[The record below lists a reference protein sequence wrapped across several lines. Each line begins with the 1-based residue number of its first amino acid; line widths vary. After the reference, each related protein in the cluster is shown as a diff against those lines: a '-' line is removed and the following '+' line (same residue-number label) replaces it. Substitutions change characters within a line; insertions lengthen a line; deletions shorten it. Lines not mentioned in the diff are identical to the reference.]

1 MAMVLPMVSSSTP
14 QRKSL
19 NLDPSLRQDLRL
31 MRAMLRNPLDSLP
44 PETFTAPMVRSKALG
59 RDVVHVMAPELVQAA
74 LTGAAEHLDKGD
86 AVRRP
91 LGAALGEGLLT
102 AEGDDWRWQ
111 RRAIAPVF
119 RANGLERFLP
129 AMITSA
135 EATRDRLLALPPD
148 SVVTINHEMMRLTFD
163 IIVETMLSGTEGF
176 DASEVEAEVT
186 EYLRLTRWSSLAALA
201 GAPEWAPYPGKR
213 RSAALA
219 GTLRRRVEARVAR
232 RRAEGTT
239 RNDLIDLLLRAADPQ
254 TGRRMTDA
262 EIGDNLLTF
271 LTAGHETT
279 ALGLAWTLDLLGRH
293 PEITARVRTEIA
305 QVTQGASL
313 TSMHISALHYT
324 RQVFQEALRLYP
336 PASIIPRRV
345 NHRFELGGDVLTPG
359 TLLLVPIYAIHRHE
373 ALWDAPHVF
382 DPERF
387 QPEQAASR
395 HRYAYMPF
403 GAGPRICI
411 GSGFAMLEAVA
422 ILAVLLRDLNF
433 IGINPQPPAPCLNI
447 TLRPMQPL
455 TMKLAP
461 ALLH

>member
-1 MAMVLPMVSSSTP
+1 MTVAAPVSSSSTP
-14 QRKSL
+14 HSG
-19 NLDPSLRQDLRL
+19 SLRLSRSLGRDLRL
-31 MRAMLRNPLDSLP
+31 MRAMLCNPLDSLP
-44 PETFTAPMVRSKALG
+44 PETFAASMVRSRVLG
-59 RDVVHVMAPELVQAA
+59 RDVVHIMDPELVQAA
-74 LTGAAEHLDKGD
+74 LSGEAANLDKGD

-119 RANGLERFLP
+119 RANGLDRFLP
-129 AMITSA
+129 AMIAHA
-135 EATRDRLLALPPD
+135 EAARERLRDLKPD
-148 SVVTINHEMMRLTFD
+148 SIVTINHEMMRLTFD
-163 IIVETMLSGTEGF
+163 IIVETMLSGSKGF

-201 GAPEWAPYPGKR
+201 GAPEWTPYPGRR

-219 GTLRRRVEARVAR
+219 GALRRRVEARVAA
-232 RRAEGTT
+232 RRAEGTK
-239 RNDLIDLLLRAADPQ
+239 RDDLIDLLLRAEDPQ
-254 TGRRMTDA
+254 TGRRMTDT

-293 PEITARVRTEIA
+293 PEIAARVRAEIA
-305 QVTQGASL
+305 EVTQGAPVSCA
-313 TSMHISALHYT
+313 HVAALPYT

-336 PASIIPRRV
+336 PAAIIPRRV
-345 NHRFELGGDVLTPG
+345 NKNFELGGDSLAAG
-359 TLLLVPIYAIHRHE
+359 TLLLVPIYAIHRHKT
-373 ALWDAPHVF
+373 LWEAPHVF

-387 QPEQAASR
+387 QPAKVASR

-411 GSGFAMLEAVA
+411 GAGFAMLEAVA
-422 ILAVLLRDLNF
+422 ILAVLLRDLRF
-433 IGINPQPPAPCLNI
+433 IATNPQPPAPRLDI

-455 TMKLAP
+455 MMRIVPT
-461 ALLH
+461 LLH